1 MKNRLCKYCGDE
13 FKPNRHNQL
22 FCKNECRLESA
33 KLKSHGLSGVKGDG
47 RLCAWCGEKHNDTR
61 KKYCGD
67 PCRAKALSLGIN
79 SKRRARLNSVPRLNF
94 DLIDVIKRDGIDC
107 NYCGVKTTDSNR
119 DMETHINIDHIIPL
133 SKGGHHALYN
143 AQILCRVCNIKKGNK
158 IYDVDLA
165 RAKEQWPSNPAEFIR
180 SSKGAGL
187 RRDNKSG
194 VKGVFFSAG
203 IDKWIARIESNKRKI
218 TLIQTGCKDTA
229 IKYRNCAGEL
239 KKSGI
244 PFEEIKEKCRELM
257 NATS

>member
-22 FCKNECRLESA
+22 FCKKQCRSKNL
-33 KLKSHGLSGVKGDG
+33 KLKQKGLSGVKGDG
-47 RLCAWCGEKHNDTR
+47 RLCSWCGEKHNSTS

-67 PCRAKALSLGIN
+67 ACKAKALSLGRN

-94 DLIDVIKRDGIDC
+94 DLIDVIKRDGTDC
-107 NYCGVKTTDSNR
+107 KYCGIKTTDSNR

-143 AQILCRVCNIKKGNK
+143 AQILCRVCNTKKGNK
-158 IYDVDLA
+158 IYDTDLV
-165 RAKEQWPSNPAEFIR
+165 RASELWPSDPIEFIR
-180 SSKGAGL
+180 NSKGPGL

-203 IDKWIARIESNKRKI
+203 INKWIARIELNNRKI

-229 IKYRNCAGEL
+229 IKYRNHAGEL
-239 KKSGI
+239 KKAGT
-244 PFEEIKEKCRELM
+244 PFEEIKVKCKELM
-257 NATS
+257 NAAS